1 MEFDSTINTGLF
13 PRRNRSKLLEY
24 TGEGDLPTHTRS
36 DPNVWARDLIKL
48 RTNKQNQIPFF
59 YKESLRFMISKL
71 GSLSYLNSETQVV
84 DVKCVHAHP
93 ERTIAKLHQENNIIL
108 PIISINQDTSD
119 NDDDRRRN
127 STSLVIDRHWSED
140 KKRAYRLISLAPRAV
155 NINYG
160 INIWAKYKNNLDQLS
175 EQIRLIF
182 NPHLTIRNPY
192 TNEAMAYIES
202 ERDDSSTSVADGA
215 ERILRKSFDITL
227 EAYIPTPKFLI
238 TSTGEIQ
245 EFKGEATIY

>member
-1 MEFDSTINTGLF
+1 MAFNS
-13 PRRNRSKLLEY
+13 RSKLLEY
-24 TGEGDLPTHTRS
+24 SASGDFPVYTPTN
-36 DPNVWARDLIKL
+36 PNIWARDLIKL

-127 STSLVIDRHWSED
+127 STSLVIDKYWSEE
-140 KKRAYRLISLAPRAV
+140 KKRAFRLISLTPRSV
-155 NINYG
+155 NISYG
-160 INIWAKYKNNLDQLS
+160 INIWAKYKNNLDQLT

-182 NPHLTIRNPY
+182 NPHLTIKNPY
-192 TNEAMAYIES
+192 TNVAMAYIET
-202 ERDDSSTSVADGA
+202 EADDSSTSVGDGD
-215 ERILRKSFDITL
+215 ERILRKSFGVTL
-227 EAYIPTPKFLI
+227 EAYIPNPQFLI
-238 TSTGEIQ
+238 TSTGEIE